1 MMENKNKIS
10 ELEAT
15 LTEEEKAALAEIEGP
30 AKRNV
35 LINDEL
41 FKPSYEKIKQYK
53 TLAVIAKIL
62 TYAFLTFFAFIMLA
76 PFIFMVSTSM
86 TDPTTYNK
94 LLDSGTVSLITQNPS
109 LVNFRIILGGIKEGE
124 AGFDLLPQDLANI
137 VLSKTFNFV
146 PFFINTFIVAIVST
160 LFTTITTVMTAFAFA
175 RLEFKAKDALFAL
188 LLATMMVPGE
198 MMLITNYSTVTGL
211 FQNDTYLIE
220 GLRNTFF
227 PLIFVHGVSVFYIF
241 QLRQT
246 FQQIPNELFLAAKV
260 DGYGEFRYLWRV
272 MIPLGMPT
280 IVTIIILNVMGSWNA
295 YVWPNLI
302 APGTNPI
309 LKEFFDIEW
318 SMQLV
323 SNGLM
328 GLFSSDY
335 RDYDTVKIAGSM
347 IISAPLFVAFIFFR
361 KYIMRGVSRSGI
373 KG

>member
-1 MMENKNKIS
+1 MENNNKNVD
-10 ELEAT
+10 LEST
-15 LTEEEKAALAEIEGP
+15 LNEEEKAALAEIE
-30 AKRNV
+30 AKKAARPE
-35 LINDEL
+35 NDER
-41 FKPSYEKIKQYK
+41 FTPSYEKLKQYK
-53 TLAVIAKIL
+53 TAALLVKIL
-62 TYAFLTFFAFIMLA
+62 LYTFLTFFAIVMLA
-76 PFIFMVSTSM
+76 PFIFMISTSL
-86 TDPTTYNK
+86 TDPTSYNRAV
-94 LLDSGTVSLITQNPS
+94 DYGAVSIITTNPS
-109 LVNFRIILGGIKEGE
+109 FVNFRIILGGVTEGQ
-124 AGFDLLPQDLANI
+124 AGFDLIPRDLI
-137 VLSKTFNFV
+137 LVMGGRQVDFT
-146 PFFINTFIVAIVST
+146 PYFINTFIVATVST
-160 LFTTITTVMTAFAFA
+160 VFTVITTVMTSFSFA
-175 RLEFKAKDALFAL
+175 RLDFKGKNALFAL

-198 MMLITNYSTVTGL
+198 MMLITNYATVTGL
-211 FQNDTYLIE
+211 FQNDTFLSE

-295 YVWPNLI
+295 FVWPTLI
-302 APGTNPI
+302 APGTNP
-309 LKEFFDIEW
+309 LLREFFNVDW

-328 GLFSSDY
+328 SLFNSDY
-335 RDYDTVKIAGSM
+335 RSFDTVKIAGSM
-347 IISAPLFVAFIFFR
+347 IISAPLFVVFIFFR

>member
-1 MMENKNKIS
+1 MEKEKNVV
-10 ELEAT
+10 ELEKS
-15 LTEEEKAALAEIEGP
+15 LTAEEKAALAEIENKNA
-30 AKRNV
+30 AKVAAR
-35 LINDEL
+35 DERFNPTYQKL
-41 FKPSYEKIKQYK
+41 KQYK
-53 TLAVIAKIL
+53 TAAVIVKVL
-62 TYAFLTFFAFIMLA
+62 TYLFLAFFAFIMLM
-76 PFIFMVSTSM
+76 PFIFMVTTSL
-86 TDPTTYNK
+86 TDPTAYNRAV
-94 LLDSGTVSLITQNPS
+94 DNGAVSIITANPS
-109 LVNFRIILGGIKEGE
+109 LINFRIILGGVAEGE
-124 AGFDLLPQDLANI
+124 AGFELIPIDLLNVMGKKQ
-137 VLSKTFNFV
+137 VNFT
-146 PFFINTFIVAIVST
+146 PFFINTFIVAIIST
-160 LFTTITTVMTAFAFA
+160 LFTVITTVMTAFAFA
-175 RLEFKAKDALFAL
+175 RLDFKAKDALFAL

-198 MMLITNYSTVTGL
+198 MMLITNYATVTGL
-211 FQNDTYLIE
+211 FQNDTFLVE

-280 IVTIIILNVMGSWNA
+280 IVTIIILNIMGSWNA
-295 YVWPNLI
+295 YVWPTLI

-309 LKEFFDIEW
+309 IQRLFDVEW

-328 GLFSSDY
+328 SLFNSDY
-335 RDYDTVKIAGSM
+335 RSYDTVKIAGSM